1 MFSPAQA
8 HSGGRC
14 GTRRRQSQA
23 LSSRSVVGSTL
34 ASNDL
39 ASLPAQPGRWTYIGL
54 FLTTLSLLQL
64 ELFLTRIFSV
74 TMWYHF
80 AFMAISLA
88 MFGLAAGAVLI
99 EVMKKREPHAT
110 LANAA
115 LLFALTSAICFTV
128 QLYLRADPDA
138 QLGTTVWA
146 FTVIAIP
153 FVFGGVVICVALT
166 RFPAFTGKLYAADLA
181 GSAADCVLTI
191 PILNTIHA
199 PTAVILNAGIA
210 ALAATTFAFSVRGK
224 VRWIAAASC
233 VGLCVIAGANQSVKK
248 IDIQWL
254 KGGRNSHDG
263 LYEKW
268 NALSRIYVRKN
279 DDEPFGWGMSPIYK
293 HGRKIDQLYLNI
305 DSGAATVIT
314 KFDGDL
320 GSLEH
325 LKYDVTAL
333 AHYLRRQT
341 SALVIGVGGGRD
353 ILTALVFGQRH
364 VTGVE
369 INSDI
374 LRVLTGRFADYAGKL
389 AENPAVTLVHDEARS
404 YVARSGAKFG
414 IIQASLIDTWAAT
427 SAGAYVL
434 TENGLYTKEAWLT
447 FLNHLTPDG
456 ILTMSRWY
464 YEAQPAETLRLT
476 ALATTSLLAMG
487 VEDPRQHIMIVR
499 KQDNSELGQYSVA
512 TILVSRRPFTDAEI
526 DSLMDI
532 SQQMQFVPVLTPR
545 FAERPEFEAIATR
558 GKYDELVRSYPLNVA
573 APTDD
578 TPFFFHMLRIR
589 DLLKTE
595 TYQDMNRINLK
606 AVRVLGTLLGIVS
619 GLSAIA
625 IVAPLALRRRV
636 RQMHSVRLMI
646 YFAAIGLAFMMVEI
660 GQLFFFSSRRRH
672 TIYGLTVVLFVLL
685 LSSSI
690 GSLYSHRIGER
701 IWLLP
706 LVVAS
711 FIFVGPVF
719 TRGLASA
726 STPLRI
732 AVSAAMLFPSGFFM
746 GMAFPLG
753 IKKAELAYDGA
764 PTAWYWGIN
773 GAFSV
778 ISSVLAVVVAVFWG
792 VTMTLLVGLAAYV
805 IALIALAPRGM
816 KVTGQEGI

>member
-1 MFSPAQA
+1 MA
-8 HSGGRC
+8 
-14 GTRRRQSQA
+14 
-23 LSSRSVVGSTL
+23 SSSAEPTKF
-34 ASNDL
+34 
-39 ASLPAQPGRWTYIGL
+39 TYVGL

-88 MFGLAAGAVLI
+88 MFGIAAGAVLI
-99 EVMKKREPHAT
+99 EVIKKREAHAT
-110 LANAA
+110 LANAG
-115 LLFALTSAICFTV
+115 LLFALTSAICFAI
-128 QLYLRADPDA
+128 QLYIPADPETK
-138 QLGTTVWA
+138 LGWTILA
-146 FTVIAIP
+146 FTLIAIP
-153 FVFGGVVICVALT
+153 FVFGGVVVCVALT
-166 RFPAFTGKLYAADLA
+166 RFPAYTGKLYAADLA
-181 GSAADCVLTI
+181 GSAAGCLLTI

-210 ALAATTFAFSVRGK
+210 ALAAAAFGFSVSGK

-233 VGLCVIAGANQSVKK
+233 VGLLAVAGVNQSAKK

-254 KGGRNSHDG
+254 KGGKNWHDG

-268 NALSRIYVRKN
+268 NALSRIYVREN
-279 DDEPFGWGMSPIYK
+279 SNEPFGWGMSPAYK
-293 HGRKIDQLYLNI
+293 PPHKIDQLYLNI

-314 KFDGDL
+314 KFNGDL
-320 GSLEH
+320 SAIQH

-341 SALVIGVGGGRD
+341 SVLVIGVGGGRD
-353 ILTALVFGQRH
+353 ILTSLVFGQRH

-369 INSDI
+369 INPDI
-374 LRVLTGRFADYAGKL
+374 LRALTDRFVDYTGDL
-389 AENPAVTLVHDEARS
+389 QSNPAVTLVHDEARS
-404 YVARSGAKFG
+404 FVARSPEKFG

-476 ALATTSLLAMG
+476 ALATASLMDIG
-487 VEDPRQHIMIVR
+487 VADPRQHIMVIR
-499 KQDNSELGQYSVA
+499 KQDNSEMGQYSVA
-512 TILVSRRPFTDAEI
+512 TILVSKRPFTDDEI
-526 DSLMDI
+526 ERTAYLSKTMEFL
-532 SQQMQFVPVLTPR
+532 PVLTPR
-545 FAERPEFEAIATR
+545 YAERPEFEAVATR
-558 GKYDELVRSYPLNVA
+558 GKYEELVRTYPLNIA

-578 TPFFFHMLRIR
+578 TPFFFHMLRAR
-589 DLLKTE
+589 DLLKAA
-595 TYQDMNRINLK
+595 TYQGMNQLNLK
-606 AVRVLGTLLGIVS
+606 AVRVLGTLLAIVS
-619 GLSAIA
+619 GLSALA
-625 IVAPLALRRRV
+625 IIAPLALRRRV
-636 RQMHSVRLMI
+636 RQTHSLRLMI

-660 GQLFFFSSRRRH
+660 GQLERLIVFLGH
-672 TIYGLTVVLFVLL
+672 PIYGLTVVLFVLL
-685 LSSSI
+685 LASSA
-690 GSLYSHRIGER
+690 GSLCSHRVGNR

-706 LVVAS
+706 LVLAA
-711 FIFVGPVF
+711 FIFVSPPLTSQFV
-719 TRGLASA
+719 SA
-726 STPLRI
+726 STPVRVFL
-732 AVSAAMLFPSGFFM
+732 SALLLVPSGFFM

-753 IKKAELAYDGA
+753 IKKAQYEEGA

-792 VTMTLLVGLAAYV
+792 VTMTLLVGLTAYV
-805 IALIALAPRGM
+805 IALVALQFERTRNEIQA
-816 KVTGQEGI
+816 

>member
-1 MFSPAQA
+1 MA
-8 HSGGRC
+8 
-14 GTRRRQSQA
+14 
-23 LSSRSVVGSTL
+23 SSSAEPTKF
-34 ASNDL
+34 
-39 ASLPAQPGRWTYIGL
+39 TYVGL

-88 MFGLAAGAVLI
+88 MFGIAAGAVLI
-99 EVMKKREPHAT
+99 EVIEKREAHAT
-110 LANAA
+110 LANAG
-115 LLFALTSAICFTV
+115 LLFALTSAICFAI
-128 QLYLRADPDA
+128 QLYIPADPETK
-138 QLGTTVWA
+138 LGWTILA
-146 FTVIAIP
+146 FTLIAIP
-153 FVFGGVVICVALT
+153 FVFGGVVVCVALT
-166 RFPAFTGKLYAADLA
+166 RFPAYTGKLYAADLA
-181 GSAADCVLTI
+181 GSAAGCLLTI

-210 ALAATTFAFSVRGK
+210 ALAAAAFGFSVSGK

-233 VGLCVIAGANQSVKK
+233 VGLLAVAGVNQSAKK

-254 KGGRNSHDG
+254 KGGKNWHDG

-268 NALSRIYVRKN
+268 NALSRIYVREN
-279 DDEPFGWGMSPIYK
+279 SNEPFGWGMSPAYK
-293 HGRKIDQLYLNI
+293 PPHKIDQLYLNI

-314 KFDGDL
+314 KFNGDL
-320 GSLEH
+320 SAIQH

-341 SALVIGVGGGRD
+341 SVLVIGVGGGRD
-353 ILTALVFGQRH
+353 ILTSLVFGQRH

-369 INSDI
+369 INPDI
-374 LRVLTGRFADYAGKL
+374 LRALTDRFVDYTGDL
-389 AENPAVTLVHDEARS
+389 QSNPAVTLVHDEARS
-404 YVARSGAKFG
+404 FVARSPEKFG

-476 ALATTSLLAMG
+476 ALATASLMDIG
-487 VEDPRQHIMIVR
+487 VADPRQHIMVIR
-499 KQDNSELGQYSVA
+499 KQDNSEMGQYSVA
-512 TILVSRRPFTDAEI
+512 TILVSKRPFTDDEI
-526 DSLMDI
+526 ERTAYLSKTMEFL
-532 SQQMQFVPVLTPR
+532 PVLTPQY
-545 FAERPEFEAIATR
+545 AERPEFEAVATR
-558 GKYDELVRSYPLNVA
+558 GKYEELIRTYPLNIA

-578 TPFFFHMLRIR
+578 TPFFFHMLRAR
-589 DLLKTE
+589 DLLKAA
-595 TYQDMNRINLK
+595 TYQGMNQLNLK
-606 AVRVLGTLLGIVS
+606 AVRVLGTLLAIVS
-619 GLSAIA
+619 GLSALA
-625 IVAPLALRRRV
+625 IIAPLALRRRV
-636 RQMHSVRLMI
+636 RQTHSLRLMI

-660 GQLFFFSSRRRH
+660 GQLERLIVFLGH
-672 TIYGLTVVLFVLL
+672 PIYGLTVVLFVLL
-685 LSSSI
+685 LASSA
-690 GSLYSHRIGER
+690 GSLCSHRVGNR

-706 LVVAS
+706 LVLAA
-711 FIFVGPVF
+711 FIFVSPPLTSQFV
-719 TRGLASA
+719 SA
-726 STPLRI
+726 STPVRVFL
-732 AVSAAMLFPSGFFM
+732 SALLLVPSGFFM

-753 IKKAELAYDGA
+753 IKKAQYEEGA

-792 VTMTLLVGLAAYV
+792 VTMTLLVGLTAYV
-805 IALIALAPRGM
+805 IALVALQFERTRNEIQA
-816 KVTGQEGI
+816 